1 MKKCPYCGKQMLDEA
16 EKCVDCSSVLDKSKK
31 EKWYLKTSTLIIALL
46 CVGPFALPLVWVNR
60 RFSNNKKIIITVIV
74 IALIIYLTFVL
85 VDSIKNITNYYQ
97 QINQM
102 GY

>member
-1 MKKCPYCGKQMLDEA
+1 MKKCPYCGKEISDTV
-16 EKCVDCSSVLDKSKK
+16 EKCEDCSIVLDKKAK
-31 EKWYLKTSTLIIALL
+31 EKWYLKTSTLIISLL

-60 RFSNNKKIIITVIV
+60 RFSNTKKVVITVIV
-74 IALIIYLTFVL
+74 IVLTIYLTV
-85 VDSIKNITNYYQ
+85 VVADSLKRILDYYR